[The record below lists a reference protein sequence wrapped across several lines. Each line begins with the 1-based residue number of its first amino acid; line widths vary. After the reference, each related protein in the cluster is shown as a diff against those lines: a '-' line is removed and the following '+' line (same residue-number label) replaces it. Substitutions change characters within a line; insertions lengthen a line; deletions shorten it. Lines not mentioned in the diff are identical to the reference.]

1 MSVNIKSAIAGTLAA
16 LMLAAVPQAQ
26 ADGGHGRWKH
36 HLKHNHHDRYEHWG
50 HRHDRVVVI
59 REPRYVNRQRAYVVE
74 EPYLYRERAYVVE
87 EPYYYPARRPSLVLG
102 VNVPPLVIGF

>member
-1 MSVNIKSAIAGTLAA
+1 MSVNIKSAIAGALAA
-16 LMLAAVPQAQ
+16 LMLAVVPLAQ

-36 HLKHNHHDRYEHWG
+36 HWKHNHHDRYEHWG

-59 REPRYVNRQRAYVVE
+59 REPRYV
-74 EPYLYRERAYVVE
+74 YRERAYVVE